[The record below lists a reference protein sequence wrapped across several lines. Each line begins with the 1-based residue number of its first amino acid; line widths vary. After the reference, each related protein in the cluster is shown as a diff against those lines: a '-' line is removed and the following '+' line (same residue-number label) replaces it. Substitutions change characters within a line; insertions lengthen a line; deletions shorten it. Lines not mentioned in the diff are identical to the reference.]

1 MADPQLLEQLRQLRA
16 IERDYI
22 DFRGERRHVGD
33 ESLGRILAAMGHD
46 VDDDEALRDDLQR
59 LAERGWRR
67 VLPPVLVLRPS
78 RSVQARFTVLR
89 PLLERLDWRVALEDG
104 GERSGTLDLG
114 ALPVLDER
122 HIGGLCYCRLAF
134 ELPGD
139 LPLGYHE
146 LELTV
151 PGGHRLDACRLI
163 VVPERC
169 YEPPPVAAGERLWGL
184 AIQLYGLRSDRNWGV
199 GDFTDLREL
208 MPVAA
213 ARGIDV
219 VGLNPLHALFPADP
233 GLHSPY
239 SPASRDFL
247 NTIYI
252 DPEVIPEY
260 ASSGAAQA
268 LAQSGAFQA
277 RLEALRA
284 TRLVDYA
291 GVGACK
297 DEVLRLVHATFEAEA
312 TAGRRKD
319 FDEFINS
326 RGQSIDNIA
335 LFYALQAHFTAAG
348 RPGGWQ
354 AWPPEY
360 QDPGG
365 AAALDFRDRHRDAIR
380 YHQFLQWIAAEQLG
394 AAEAAARAAG
404 MRVGIYRDLAVGV
417 NGGGAEAWSDQDL
430 YVQGASVGAPPDPLA
445 LSGQD
450 WGIPPMHPDVLRERG
465 YQPFI
470 DLLNAN
476 MGDGGALRIDH
487 VMVLH
492 RLWWV
497 PGGLPSS
504 AGAYV
509 YYDLEDL
516 MGILALESQRHRCTV
531 IGEDLGT
538 VPEAIQR
545 AMPDY
550 GVYSYRVFFFVFEP
564 DGRCLHPGH
573 YPRHAL
579 VTAST
584 HDLPTLA
591 SFWSGS
597 DIDLRATL
605 GLYPDAESEAGARA
619 GRVRDR
625 HRILAALAEEGLLPP
640 EIAAAPASAAKMTPA
655 LCGAIQTYLARSN
668 AALLVVQPEDW
679 LGMEDAINVPGT
691 SDEHANWR
699 LKLTGDLA
707 KLCRRP
713 EIAELADRLGRER
726 RRAG

>member
-16 IERDYI
+16 IEREYV

-33 ESLGRILAAMGHD
+33 DSLRRILAAMGHA
-46 VDDDEALRDDLQR
+46 VDHDETLRHEISALS
-59 LAERGWRR
+59 ERGWRR
-67 VLPPVLVLRPS
+67 VLPPVIVLRPS
-78 RSVQARFTVLR
+78 RSRQARLTVLR
-89 PLLERLDWRVALEDG
+89 PLLDEVEWHIRLEDG
-104 GERSGTLDLG
+104 SERRGGFRLEE
-114 ALPVLDER
+114 LPVLGER
-122 HIGGLCYCRLAF
+122 HIGELCYCRLGF
-134 ELPGD
+134 ELPAD

-146 LELTV
+146 LELRTA
-151 PGGHRLDACRLI
+151 GGQRLDACRLI

-169 YEPPPVAAGERLWGL
+169 YEPPDVAKGQRLWGV

-213 ARGIDV
+213 ELGVDL

-252 DPEVIPEY
+252 DPQAIPEY
-260 ASSGAAQA
+260 ADSGEAQR
-268 LAQSGAFQA
+268 LVESEAFQA
-277 RLEALRA
+277 RLAELRGN
-284 TRLVDYA
+284 RLVDYA
-291 GVGACK
+291 QVGLYK
-297 DEVLRLVHATFEAEA
+297 DSVLRLVFATFEEEGS
-312 TAGRRKD
+312 AGRRKD
-319 FDEFINS
+319 FDDFI
-326 RGQSIDNIA
+326 REHGQPLDNLA
-335 LFYALQAHFTAAG
+335 LFYAIQDHFVSAG
-348 RPGGWQ
+348 RAGGWPV
-354 AWPPEY
+354 WPPEY
-360 QDPGG
+360 HDPGG
-365 AAALDFRDRHRDAIR
+365 AAALAFRDRHGAQIR
-380 YHQFLQWIAAEQLG
+380 YYQFLQWIAAEQLA
-394 AAEAAARAAG
+394 AAERAARAAG

-417 NGGGAEAWSDQDL
+417 NGGGAEAWADQDL
-430 YVQGASVGAPPDPLA
+430 YAQGASVGAPPDPLA
-445 LSGQD
+445 LAGQD

-476 MGDGGALRIDH
+476 MGEGGALRIDH

-504 AGAYV
+504 AGTYV

-538 VPEAIQR
+538 VPEAILR

-564 DGRCLHPGH
+564 DGRCLRPEH

-597 DIDLRATL
+597 DIDLRSRL
-605 GLYPDAESEAGARA
+605 GLYPDAASEEGARM
-619 GRVRDR
+619 GRSHDR
-625 HRILAALAEEGLLPP
+625 RRILAALADQGLLPDAIREDP
-640 EIAAAPASAAKMTPA
+640 AAAERMTPE
-655 LCGAIQTYLARSN
+655 LCGAIQSYLARSD

-691 SDEHANWR
+691 SDEHPNWR
-699 LKLTGDLA
+699 LKLTAPLTE
-707 KLCRRP
+707 LCRRP
-713 EIAELADRLGRER
+713 DIGALAERLTQER
-726 RRAG
+726 RRPR